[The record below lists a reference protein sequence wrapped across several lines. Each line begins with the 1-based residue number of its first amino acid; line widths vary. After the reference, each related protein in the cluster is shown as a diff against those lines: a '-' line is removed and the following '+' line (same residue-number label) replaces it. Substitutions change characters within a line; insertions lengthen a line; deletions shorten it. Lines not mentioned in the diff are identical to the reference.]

1 MGFHVLPEGAGVSVA
16 LVAAPELA
24 EVWLVAGV
32 DMAVLLAVGT
42 VGESPVTTGKLTGE
56 GLLSWNI
63 KLKITNFIDKI
74 LF

>member
-1 MGFHVLPEGAGVSVA
+1 MGFHVLPERAGVSVA

-56 GLLSWNI
+56 GLLS
-63 KLKITNFIDKI
+63 
-74 LF
+74 